1 MDKTD
6 KIEKNYLKPL
16 HVSVSVKDLDASI
29 EWYRKHLNFEL
40 VFKMYLAVHHAH
52 LAFVRH
58 GTFEVELFMHDESQ
72 PIPASRL
79 DPHEDLKTRG
89 CKHLAFLVDNDD
101 ELCERL
107 RSEGVAIVKEPR
119 VMENPDLGI
128 REKVFFIHDH
138 DNVNLEFIER
148 LN

>member
-1 MDKTD
+1 MDK
-6 KIEKNYLKPL
+6 IYLKPL
-16 HVSVSVKDLDASI
+16 HVSISVKDLDASI
-29 EWYRKHLNFEL
+29 EWYKRHLNFDL

-79 DPHEDLKTRG
+79 DPHEDQKTRG
-89 CKHLAFLVDNDD
+89 CKHLAFLVDNVD

-107 RSEGVAIVKEPR
+107 RGEGVTIVREPR
-119 VMENPDLGI
+119 IMENPDLGI
-128 REKVFFIHDH
+128 REKVFFIHDP
-138 DNVNLEFIER
+138 DKINLEFIER
-148 LN
+148 L